1 MIVSVTPNPL
11 LRFFVRHAN
20 AANLLMVILIAL
32 GLFSLAQLNRQFL
45 PQATVPVIWVSIPWP
60 GASAEDVEANII
72 DVIEPEL
79 RFLEGVKEVSSTAR
93 EGHAQVTL
101 EFDLDANMTEALSEV
116 EANVSRITTFPQDA
130 ERPVVGRAQIFETVM
145 SLAIS
150 GPFSE
155 TALRGYAKDIRERLL
170 AVGIDQVDIRGM
182 RSQEILVEVPRQ
194 ELYRLDLTLDDV
206 ARRIRSLNQ
215 DMPAG
220 VLEGGFER
228 QLRSLGLVTDA
239 DSLAMLE
246 IRAPQG
252 GEKLLLRDMA
262 QVTEGFGREEER
274 LYRQGSPAI
283 TLAIQRSA
291 SADSLVVTNLAN
303 NALEDILAELPS
315 SLRVEK
321 FETSSDLLVGRI
333 QLLVENGIGGL
344 ALVLLVLFLFLDL
357 RATFWVAVGI
367 PITLFATFAVMH
379 MSGQSINMVSLFALI
394 MTIGIIVDDAIVVG
408 EHIVARE
415 EAGESPVI
423 AAENGVTRMGGP
435 VTASIL
441 TTIVAFAPIFLIGN
455 VIGQIM
461 SAIPLVVIAAL
472 LSSMAEC
479 FLILPNH
486 LANGRKFS
494 PSRWRQKFNAGFD
507 RLRDGF
513 FGPFSAFCYDWRYT
527 TIAFALGGLLLCLGL
542 IASGRVGF
550 QFFPSPESEIIKA
563 NVVLAPGAPHEE
575 TLQVLEKVENA
586 LEKAAL
592 SLVDAEQS
600 TPIRFSLLSVGSA
613 AGVSGADRGE
623 VFVELTPS
631 EARSVRTTVLVD
643 AWRASMPDVPGV
655 QSISIIELRGG
666 PPGRDIDIRFLD
678 APGEQLKRA
687 AVELRRRLAS
697 FNGVYGIA
705 DDLPYGK
712 RELLL
717 ELTPRGTALGFTT
730 EDVGG
735 QLRDAFEGIIAK
747 RFPRGDEEIA
757 IRVLLPRGN
766 GDTFDLR
773 QFYLTSPQGERVLLD
788 EVVSL
793 REEAGLAQ
801 VKRQDGSRS
810 VAVTASVN
818 AAATGSGQILAQ
830 LAENDLPEI
839 AETYG
844 VNYSFGGRAAEQ
856 EETFSDFALGGALAA
871 AMIYII
877 LAWVSKSYAR
887 PVVVMAIIP
896 FGMVG
901 AILGHLVMG
910 YDLSVLSLMALMG
923 LAGILVND
931 SIILITHIDSLI
943 DSGHEVRVAVVQ
955 GVKDRLRA
963 VVLTSLTTIFGLL
976 PLLFET
982 SLQARFL
989 IPMAITLAWGV
1000 GVATVLV
1007 LVLAPSILGV
1017 QEDFKWVMAKW
1028 REPNK
1033 GVATT

>member
-45 PQATVPVIWVSIPWP
+45 PQATVPVIWVSTSWL
-60 GASAEDVEANII
+60 GASAEDIEANII

-79 RFLEGVKEVSSTAR
+79 RFLEGVKEVSSIAR

-101 EFDLDANMTEALSEV
+101 EFDVDANMTEALSEV
-116 EANVSRITTFPQDA
+116 EANVSRITTLPRDA

-155 TALRGYAKDIRERLL
+155 AALHRYAKDIRERLL
-170 AVGIDQVDIRGM
+170 AVGVDQVDIRGM
-182 RSQEILVEVPRQ
+182 RSPEILVEVPRQ

-215 DMPAG
+215 DLPAG
-220 VLEGGFER
+220 VLEGDFER

-246 IRAPQG
+246 IRAPQD

-262 QVTEGFGREEER
+262 QVTEGFGRKEER

-283 TLAIQRSA
+283 TLAIQRA
-291 SADSLVVTNLAN
+291 VSADSLVVTSLVN

-357 RATFWVAVGI
+357 RATFWVAMGI

-379 MSGQSINMVSLFALI
+379 MSGQSINMISLFALI

-408 EHIVARE
+408 EHIVARQ

-441 TTIVAFAPIFLIGN
+441 TTIAAFAPIFLIGS

-486 LANGRKFS
+486 LASGRKFS
-494 PSRWRQKFNAGFD
+494 PSRWRQKFNTSFD
-507 RLRDGF
+507 RLRDNF

-527 TIAFALGGLLLCLGL
+527 TIAFALGSLMLCQGL
-542 IASGRVGF
+542 IASGQVGF

-563 NVVLAPGAPHEE
+563 NVVLAPGTPHEE
-575 TLQVLEKVENA
+575 TLRVLEKVENA
-586 LEKAAL
+586 LEEAAL
-592 SLVDAEQS
+592 SLAGEEQS
-600 TPIRFSLLSVGSA
+600 TPIQFSLLSVGSA
-613 AGVSGADRGE
+613 AGVGGADRGE
-623 VFVELTPS
+623 VFVELAPS
-631 EARSVRTTVLVD
+631 EARSVRTTALVD

-655 QSISIIELRGG
+655 QSISVIELRGG
-666 PPGRDIDIRFLD
+666 PPGRDIHIRFLD
-678 APGEQLKRA
+678 APGEQLKSA

-735 QLRDAFEGIIAK
+735 QLRDAFAGIIAK

-757 IRVLLPRGN
+757 IRVSLPRDS

-773 QFYLTSPQGERVLLD
+773 QFYLTSPEGERVLLD

-810 VAVTASVN
+810 VVVTASVN
-818 AAATGSGQILAQ
+818 AAVTRSGQIIKQ
-830 LAENDLPEI
+830 LLEKDLPEL
-839 AETYG
+839 ADTYG
-844 VNYSFGGRAAEQ
+844 VRYDFGGRTAEQ
-856 EETFSDFALGGALAA
+856 EQTLSEFSLGGALAA

-887 PVVVMAIIP
+887 PLVVMAIIP

-901 AILGHLVMG
+901 AVLGHFVMG
-910 YDLSVLSLMALMG
+910 YDISVFSMLALMG

-943 DSGHEVRVAVVQ
+943 ASGHEVRAAVVQ

-963 VVLTSLTTIFGLL
+963 VILTSLTTIFGLL

-982 SLQARFL
+982 SLQAQFL

-1007 LVLAPSILGV
+1007 LVLAPSVLGI
-1017 QEDFKWVMAKW
+1017 QEDFKWMIARW
-1028 REPNK
+1028 RGLNK
-1033 GVATT
+1033 EATTR

>member
-20 AANLLMVILIAL
+20 AANLFMVILVAL

-45 PQATVPVIWVSIPWP
+45 PQANIPVIWISIPWP

-72 DVIEPEL
+72 DVIEPEV
-79 RFLEGVKEVSSTAR
+79 RFLDGVKEVFSTAR
-93 EGHAQVTL
+93 ESHASVNL
-101 EFDLDANMTEALSEV
+101 HFYPDANMTEALSEV
-116 EANVSRITTFPQDA
+116 ESSISRITTLPRDA

-155 TALRGYAKDIRERLL
+155 VALRRYAKDIRERLL
-170 AVGIDQVDIRGM
+170 AVGVDQVNIRGM
-182 RSQEILVEVPRQ
+182 RSQEILVEVPQQ
-194 ELYRLDLTLDDV
+194 ELYRLDLTLDDI
-206 ARRIRSLNQ
+206 AQRIRSLNQ
-215 DMPAG
+215 DLPAG
-220 VLEGGFER
+220 VMEGDFER

-239 DSLAMLE
+239 DSISMLE

-262 QVTEGFGREEER
+262 RVTENFGREDER
-274 LYRQGSPAI
+274 LYRQGTPAI
-283 TLAIQRSA
+283 TLDIQRAA
-291 SADSLVVTNLAN
+291 SADSLVVTNLVN
-303 NALEDILAELPS
+303 TALEDIFAELPS

-321 FETSSDLLVGRI
+321 FDTSSDFLIGRI

-344 ALVLLVLFLFLDL
+344 ILVLLVLFLFLDL

-367 PITLFATFAVMH
+367 PITLFATFAIMYW
-379 MSGQSINMVSLFALI
+379 SGQSINMVSLFAII

-415 EAGESPVI
+415 EAGESAVI
-423 AAENGVTRMGGP
+423 AAENGVTRMSGP

-441 TTIVAFAPIFLIGN
+441 TTIAAFAPIFLIGD

-472 LSSMAEC
+472 ISSMGEC

-486 LANGRKFS
+486 LAHGRQTS

-513 FGPFSAFCYDWRYT
+513 FGPFSGFCYDWRYT
-527 TIAFALGGLLLCLGL
+527 TIAFALGSLLVCLGL
-542 IASGRVGF
+542 FMSGRVGF
-550 QFFPSPESEIIKA
+550 HFFPSPESEIIRA
-563 NVVLAPGAPHEE
+563 NVVLAQGSSREE
-575 TLQVLEKVENA
+575 TLQVLEQVEDT
-586 LEKAAL
+586 LEEVAF
-592 SLVDAEQS
+592 SLAGEEEP
-600 TPIRFSLLSVGSA
+600 TPIRLSLLSIGSA
-613 AGVSGADRGE
+613 AGVSGANRGE

-631 EARSVRTTVLVD
+631 EVRSVRTTPLVE

-655 QSISIIELRGG
+655 ESISVLELRGG

-678 APGEQLKRA
+678 APGEQLKGA
-687 AVELRRRLAS
+687 AVELRQRLAS
-697 FNGVYGIA
+697 FNGVYGIE

-712 RELLL
+712 QELLL

-730 EDVGG
+730 EDVGQ
-735 QLRDAFEGIIAK
+735 QLRHAFDGIIAK
-747 RFPRGDEEIA
+747 RFPRGDEEIT
-757 IRVLLPRGN
+757 IRVSLPRDSS
-766 GDTFDLR
+766 DTFDLR

-793 REEAGLAQ
+793 SEDSGLAQ
-801 VKRQDGSRS
+801 VKRRDGSRAIS
-810 VAVTASVN
+810 VTASVN
-818 AAATGSGQILAQ
+818 SEVTGSNQIVEQ
-830 LAENDLPEI
+830 LAEKDLPEI
-839 AETYG
+839 ADAYG
-844 VNYSFGGRAAEQ
+844 VSYDFGGRAAEQ
-856 EETFSDFALGGALAA
+856 QETADDFSLGGALAA

-877 LAWVSKSYAR
+877 LAWVSKSYTR
-887 PVVVMAIIP
+887 PIVVMAIIP

-901 AILGHLVMG
+901 AILGHWAMG
-910 YDLSVLSLMALMG
+910 YDLSVLSVMALMG

-943 DSGHEVRVAVVQ
+943 ASGQETRTAVVQ

-963 VVLTSLTTIFGLL
+963 VILTSLTTIFGLL

-982 SLQARFL
+982 SLQAQFL

-1017 QEDFKWVMAKW
+1017 QEDFKRMIARW
-1028 REPNK
+1028 RELNK
-1033 GVATT
+1033 KMATT